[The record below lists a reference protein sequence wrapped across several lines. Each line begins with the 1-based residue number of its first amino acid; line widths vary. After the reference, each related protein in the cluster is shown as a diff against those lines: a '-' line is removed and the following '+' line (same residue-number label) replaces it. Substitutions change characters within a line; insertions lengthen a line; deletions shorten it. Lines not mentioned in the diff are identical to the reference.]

1 MPIMT
6 SERLTVA
13 TQEILDQINV
23 LLRQL
28 SKRVPACTLELLK
41 NIVASDTL
49 ELWVV
54 KDEETL
60 LGMGE
65 LAIVLKPEGIIAQ
78 IEDVVV
84 DEEQRGKGIG
94 KMISEKLIERA
105 RARNARVIQLSSRP
119 ARIAANALYAKLGF
133 KSHETNSYYLHL

>member
-1 MPIMT
+1 MT

-13 TQEILDQINV
+13 TQEMLDQINV

-28 SKRVPACTLELLK
+28 SVRVPACTLELLK
-41 NIVASDTL
+41 DIVASDTL

-54 KDEETL
+54 RDEETL

-65 LAIVLKPEGIIAQ
+65 LAIVLKPEGVIAQ

-84 DEEQRGKGIG
+84 DEKHRGKGIG
-94 KMISEKLIERA
+94 NMISEKLIERA

-119 ARIAANALYAKLGF
+119 ARIAANALYTKLGF
-133 KSHETNSYYLHL
+133 KSHETNSYYLNL